1 MLTMAE
7 LKTSFEGNEWVNP
20 EWTDL
25 VLEQLAD
32 NEVSID
38 QKGKKYPRVRGLR
51 RIGSFLSQ
59 AYIVCDSISCNEQY
73 AACKAEAYI
82 YGYGDRGYTVKV
94 ASSMAEA
101 TPTNVNNEMIAKHL
115 LATAESR
122 AEGRCWTK
130 VLKLNCLTAEEMSLG
145 ATETTKPDAVK
156 DIDEE
161 NGTINS
167 MQRKMINKKCKLLN
181 IDANKFAE
189 DVCNTKDESGQ
200 LLFDPKTNLVKGILS
215 KLLAS
220 KVIELLGRIERAEDK
235 VKPELEGFVTLN

>member
-1 MLTMAE
+1 MAE
-7 LKTSFEGNEWVNP
+7 LKTSFDSNEWVKP
-20 EWTDL
+20 EWTEL
-25 VLEQLAD
+25 VLEQLAE
-32 NEVSID
+32 NEVSVD

-51 RIGSFLSQ
+51 RVGSFL
-59 AYIVCDSISCNEQY
+59 ANGVFIECDVISCSEQY
-73 AACKAEAYI
+73 AACIAVATLSPNDGFI
-82 YGYGDRGYTVKV
+82 SNRII

-101 TPTNVNNEMIAKHL
+101 TPANVNNDMIAKHL

-145 ATETTKPDAVK
+145 TAETTAKADVVK

-167 MQRKMINKKCKLLN
+167 MQKKMINKKCKLLN

-189 DVCNTKDESGQ
+189 DVCNTKDEAGQ
-200 LLFDPKTNLVKGILS
+200 LLFDPKTNLVKGTLS

-220 KVIELLGRIERAEDK
+220 KVIELLGRIERGEDK
-235 VKPELEGFVTLN
+235 VKPEVEGFVTLN